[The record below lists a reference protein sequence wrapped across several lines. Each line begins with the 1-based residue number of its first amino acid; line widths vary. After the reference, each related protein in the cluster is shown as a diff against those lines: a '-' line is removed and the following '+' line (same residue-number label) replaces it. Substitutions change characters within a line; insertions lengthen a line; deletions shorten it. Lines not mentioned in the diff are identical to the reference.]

1 MNEEERKND
10 IKKFSELQDSMKALW
25 KELGKEDNNDLLE
38 GKNRD
43 EFIEALNNATDFVN
57 GVSPYFDSLK
67 LQQQILDCDFSKGLE
82 DKEVKKVIR
91 AQKKELNKL
100 AEQVKNTI
108 KLHPLTYLFLEV
120 TRWS

>member
-67 LQQQILDCDFSKGLE
+67 LQQQILDYVLE
-82 DKEVKKVIR
+82 N
-91 AQKKELNKL
+91 A
-100 AEQVKNTI
+100 A
-108 KLHPLTYLFLEV
+108 
-120 TRWS
+120 